1 MSGCNENVL
10 HVWKIVNTEDD
21 VKSLT
26 NGESL
31 NAEESELDD
40 LSVRL
45 CLNAQHKTSVTF
57 LNYKIHYSNELIF
70 FQGKLKCVRV
80 QSIQRSSKGRVT
92 SLKTDFSGQTVVC
105 QGTDNT
111 YDLFYFCPE
120 DQISKRQSKRYDKK
134 ICFI

>member
-1 MSGCNENVL
+1 MTKDDKYLMSGCNENVL

-45 CLNAQHKTSVTF
+45 FLNAQHKTSVTF

-70 FQGKLKCVRV
+70 F
-80 QSIQRSSKGRVT
+80 
-92 SLKTDFSGQTVVC
+92 
-105 QGTDNT
+105 
-111 YDLFYFCPE
+111 
-120 DQISKRQSKRYDKK
+120 
-134 ICFI
+134 